1 MALIWPL
8 QQASRMDEFEP
19 PTGTAHEGSVVGGA
33 GIWEKAMQDMMFC
46 LAFEDVV
53 ERFSYELGNR

>member
-1 MALIWPL
+1 
-8 QQASRMDEFEP
+8 MDEFEP